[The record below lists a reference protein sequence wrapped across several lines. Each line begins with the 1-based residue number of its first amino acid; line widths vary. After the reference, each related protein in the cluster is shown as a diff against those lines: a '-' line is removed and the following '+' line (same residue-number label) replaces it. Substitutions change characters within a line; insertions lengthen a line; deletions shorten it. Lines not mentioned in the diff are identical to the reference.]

1 MGYQKGDRVVAAKD
15 FGHVRRGDEGTV
27 TETSFGEV
35 TEAQFLTSGGGV
47 FPDKNV
53 TEVVASKFDIRPMP
67 AREPASS
74 RGASFLWLEL
84 TERCQ
89 LSCTHCYADSGPT
102 KSHGTMTTG
111 DWLKV
116 IDDAADIGVREIQ
129 FIGGEPTLHPALP
142 ELIRHASA
150 RGIATEVY
158 SNLVRIRADIWDTLV
173 EYGVQL
179 ATSYYSDQPEQHTL
193 ITGNALAH
201 KRTTENIRKAIAL
214 GIPIRVGIVSVLEDQ
229 RIDEARQL
237 LTDLG
242 VQYID
247 VDRVRRAGR
256 ANTEVDTPLEEL
268 CGQCAGDV
276 LAVYPDGVV
285 RPCVFTRSLQVGDVL
300 ESSLRQVIESPELA
314 TARTA
319 IGNATTES
327 HRHRDGKCNPDC
339 NPGCH
344 PGCDPRCFPG
354 QFVCKPRGGQY

>member
-1 MGYQKGDRVVAAKD
+1 MT
-15 FGHVRRGDEGTV
+15 FHTGTDV
-27 TETSFGEV
+27 
-35 TEAQFLTSGGGV
+35 
-47 FPDKNV
+47 N
-53 TEVVASKFDIRPMP
+53 PMP
-67 AREPASS
+67 ATEPPPR

-102 KSHGTMTTG
+102 KSHGAMTNN
-111 DWLKV
+111 DWMSV

-142 ELIRHASA
+142 QLIQHASSH
-150 RGIATEVY
+150 GIATEVY
-158 SNLVRIRADIWDTLV
+158 SNLIRIRADIWGTLV
-173 EYGVQL
+173 EHNVRL

-201 KRTTENIRKAIAL
+201 KRTTENISKAITL
-214 GIPIRVGIVSVLEDQ
+214 GIPVRVGIVSVLADQ

-242 VQYID
+242 VED
-247 VDRVRRAGR
+247 VEVDHVRRAGR
-256 ANTEVDTPLEEL
+256 ANKEVDTPLEEL

-285 RPCVFTRSLQVGDVL
+285 HPCVFTRSLQVGDVL
-300 ESSLRQVIESPELA
+300 ESSLRQVIDSPQLA

-319 IGNATTES
+319 IGNATAENQ
-327 HRHRDGKCNPDC
+327 RHRDGSCGPNCHPV
-339 NPGCH
+339 CH
-344 PGCDPRCFPG
+344 PGCRPVCAPRSICNPLG
-354 QFVCKPRGGQY
+354 